1 MDLLEE
7 QLDKPLSLHQLT
19 YLVDGEDV
27 TVGRPDINS
36 YGLFPPDAAELLRHL
51 EAGHS
56 PNEAAAW
63 YERRHGEPVD
73 MIDFLEILD
82 EYRLIVRD
90 GETVARQ
97 TPVRWQRLGRAIFS
111 PFAWA
116 CYAALVVAAVAAVL
130 LDHDL
135 APHYQNLFFT
145 RSSLVILTLGI
156 VLGQVPWLLLH
167 ESFHALAGRR
177 LGLNSTLRIG
187 RRFYYVVLETSL
199 DGLVAVPRAK
209 RYLPMLAG
217 MILDVLVIAAL
228 TLGAAPLYSSTGAAL
243 YLAKFMLSM
252 AFGVVLRLVWQ
263 FYFFLRTDLYYL
275 ITTVMG
281 CNDLQT
287 VARQRLQNGMVHILG
302 RPDRKVHP
310 DTWHPK
316 DRSAARWYVWLMVA
330 GYGFLGG
337 TLIFAGLPAAISVTE
352 LALSKLGTHHSLLN
366 ICDVLLFLVLNFG
379 EIALAGFLAARAYRR
394 RARQPAH
401 LTSKRRP

>member
-1 MDLLEE
+1 MDLLDE
-7 QLDKPLSLHQLT
+7 QLDKPLCLHPLT
-19 YLVDGEDV
+19 YLADGDDV
-27 TVGRPDINS
+27 TVGRTDINS
-36 YGLFPPDAAELLRHL
+36 YGLFPPDAAELLRYL

-56 PNEAAAW
+56 PNDAAAW
-63 YERRHGEPVD
+63 YEQQYGEQVD
-73 MIDFLEILD
+73 MVDFLEILD
-82 EYRLIVRD
+82 EYQLILRD
-90 GETVARQ
+90 GERVMQQA
-97 TPVRWQRLGRAIFS
+97 PVRWQRLGRAIFS
-111 PFAWA
+111 PIGWA
-116 CYAALVVAAVAAVL
+116 CYAALLAAAVVAAL
-130 LDHDL
+130 FEHSL

-156 VLGQVPWLLLH
+156 VVGQVPWLLLH

-217 MILDVLVIAAL
+217 MIADVVVIAAL
-228 TLGAAPLYSSTGAAL
+228 TLGAAPLYSSSGATL
-243 YLAKFMLSM
+243 YLGKFMLSM

-287 VARQRLQNGMVHILG
+287 VARQRLQNAVAHVLG
-302 RPDRKVHP
+302 RPDRKVSP

-316 DRSAARWYVWLMVA
+316 DRSASRWYVWLMAA
-330 GYGFLGG
+330 GYGFLGA
-337 TLIFAGLPAAISVTE
+337 TLILAGVPAAVSITE

-366 ICDVLLFLVLNFG
+366 IGDVLLFLVLNFG
-379 EIALAGFLAARAYRR
+379 EIALAGFLAARAYSRR
-394 RARQPAH
+394 RAGLP
-401 LTSKRRP
+401 T